1 LQKFAEVGVAKRRF
15 SKVRPQEVER
25 VTDEMWPK
33 SEFCESGVHP
43 RGELFANEPGVQE
56 RYR

>member
-1 LQKFAEVGVAKRRF
+1 VGVAKRRF

-43 RGELFANEPGVQE
+43 RGELFANEPGVRE

>member
-1 LQKFAEVGVAKRRF
+1 
-15 SKVRPQEVER
+15 

-33 SEFCESGVHP
+33 SEFCELRVHP
-43 RGELFANEPGVQE
+43 RGELFANEPGVRE